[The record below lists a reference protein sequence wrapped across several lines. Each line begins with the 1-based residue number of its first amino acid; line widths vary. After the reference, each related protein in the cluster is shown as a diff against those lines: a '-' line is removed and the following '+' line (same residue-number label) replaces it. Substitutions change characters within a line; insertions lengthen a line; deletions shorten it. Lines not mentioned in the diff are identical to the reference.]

1 MRPDL
6 RNRGRFRLVCT
17 LPPESACHSFNPA
30 TISPDVAIT
39 LSMIVE
45 MTSLIPRVTLST
57 PATPA

>member
-1 MRPDL
+1 MRPA
-6 RNRGRFRLVCT
+6 RMI
-17 LPPESACHSFNPA
+17 AMA
-30 TISPDVAIT
+30 